1 MKFLCW
7 LEQIRNPFLDFFF
20 SAITYVGD
28 EIVFLA
34 ISIFIF
40 WCVDK
45 REGYYIL
52 ITGLVGTL
60 ANQALKLTFRTPRPW
75 VREPSFNAIASAK
88 PAAEGFSFP
97 SGHTQNVTGTF
108 ASIAFWT
115 SKKVIFIISVI
126 VILLVSFSRL
136 YLGVHMPEDV
146 LFSLGF
152 EGLLALSLYPLFS
165 NEKRFNKLMPY
176 ITVVATLLS
185 VGYLVYAFIATAE
198 NIEPT
203 EAYSAR
209 KNAVTLFGCTLGLIP
224 VYFVDKRFIK
234 FQTDARWYAQII
246 KLVVGF
252 GVVMGVKILGGA
264 LFGKNLIARAVIYFT
279 IVIFAGILWPMT
291 FKFFSKLEI
300 PRLNKLFKK
309 KQNNQ

>member
-1 MKFLCW
+1 MKFLGW
-7 LEQIRNPFLDFFF
+7 LEQIRNPVLDFFF

-34 ISIFIF
+34 ISMFIF

-75 VREPSFNAIASAK
+75 VRDPSFNAIASAK

-108 ASIAFWT
+108 GSIAFWT
-115 SKKVIFIISVI
+115 SKKLIFILSMVI
-126 VILLVSFSRL
+126 IILVSFSRL

-146 LFSLGF
+146 LFSLGLG
-152 EGLLALSLYPLFS
+152 GLLALFFYPLFS
-165 NEKRFNKLMPY
+165 NEQRFNKLMPY
-176 ITVVATLLS
+176 ITVIATLLS
-185 VGYLVYAFIATAE
+185 VAYLVYAFVATSGD
-198 NIEPT
+198 IEPT

-234 FQTDARWYAQII
+234 FETDARWYAQII
-246 KLVVGF
+246 KLSVGF
-252 GVVMGVKILGGA
+252 GVVMGVKILGGV
-264 LFGKNLIARAVIYFT
+264 LFGKNLIARGVMYFL

-291 FKFFSKLEI
+291 FKFFSKLKI
-300 PRLNKLFKK
+300 SCLDKLFDK
-309 KQNNQ
+309 KQNCK